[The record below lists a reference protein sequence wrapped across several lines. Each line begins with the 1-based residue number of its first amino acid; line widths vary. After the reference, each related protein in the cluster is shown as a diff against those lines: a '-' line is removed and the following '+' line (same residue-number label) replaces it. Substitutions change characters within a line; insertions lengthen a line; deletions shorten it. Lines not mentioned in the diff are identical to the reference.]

1 MPGGDC
7 VGRNLDTIIIRVL
20 CTLMS
25 VVFYVVIIFVPVGV
39 ELFNIHL
46 PIWIKILI
54 ILAFAGLVFTML
66 AVEQKMETIEEK
78 RNERKKY

>member
-7 VGRNLDTIIIRVL
+7 VGKNLDTIIIRVI
-20 CTLMS
+20 CTLMAIM
-25 VVFYVVIIFVPVGV
+25 FFAGIICVPVGT
-39 ELFNIHL
+39 ELLNIYL
-46 PIWIKILI
+46 PKWIKILI

-66 AVEQKMETIEEK
+66 AVEQKMETIEEE

>member
-1 MPGGDC
+1 M
-7 VGRNLDTIIIRVL
+7 GRNLDTIIIRAL
-20 CTLMS
+20 CKLIAIM
-25 VVFYVVIIFVPVGV
+25 FYVAIICVPVGV
-39 ELFNIHL
+39 EIFNIHL

-66 AVEQKMETIEEK
+66 AVEQKMETIEEE

>member
-1 MPGGDC
+1 M
-7 VGRNLDTIIIRVL
+7 GRNLDTTIIRVL

-25 VVFYVVIIFVPVGV
+25 VVFYVGIIYVPVGV
-39 ELFNIHL
+39 ELFNISL

-66 AVEQKMETIEEK
+66 AVEQKMETIEEE

>member
-1 MPGGDC
+1 MGK
-7 VGRNLDTIIIRVL
+7 NLDTIIIRVI
-20 CTLMS
+20 CTLMAIM
-25 VVFYVVIIFVPVGV
+25 FFAGIICVPVGT
-39 ELFNIHL
+39 ELLNIYL
-46 PIWIKILI
+46 PKWIKILI

>member
-25 VVFYVVIIFVPVGV
+25 VVFYVAIIYVPIGV
-39 ELFNIHL
+39 ELFNISL

-54 ILAFAGLVFTML
+54 IFAFAGLVFTML
-66 AVEQKMETIEEK
+66 AVEQKMETIEEE